1 MMDDRKL
8 DELLDDASRTY
19 RVPPEAPF
27 DSIWQGIE
35 AEAFQA
41 PVASR
46 RPAMRWAPM
55 AMAIAASLVIGVMA
69 GRSSVRMPAPTTLTT
84 TFVALAGGDSLAP
97 TNYSHTTE
105 EFLGKTAVLLA
116 ALPADSRSGA
126 TVQLTGQATQLL
138 TTVRL
143 LIDSPVG
150 GEPKM
155 KKLLQDLELVLAQV
169 ARLPKSRQQD
179 EMSLITNTLEERD
192 LVPRLRSAVADLSGS
207 DY

>member
-1 MMDDRKL
+1 MMDDRRL

-27 DSIWQGIE
+27 ESIWRGVA

-41 PVASR
+41 PVVLR

-55 AMAIAASLVIGVMA
+55 AMAVAASLVIGVMA
-69 GRSSVRMPAPTTLTT
+69 GRMTAKTPSGATLAT
-84 TFVALAGGDSLAP
+84 AAGADSPAP
-97 TNYSHTTE
+97 TNYSRTTE

-116 ALPADSRSGA
+116 ALPADGKSGA
-126 TVQLTGQATQLL
+126 SAQLTGQATQLL

-143 LIDSPVG
+143 LLDSPVG

-169 ARLPKSRQQD
+169 ARLPQSRQQD
-179 EMSLITNTLEERD
+179 EMGFITTTLEERD